1 MDKQLSTYRRDGR
14 EGHRKG
20 TSSVG
25 VFMKGAGES
34 IGVCGEGGG
43 GEREGVGGGEPAKL
57 IV

>member
-1 MDKQLSTYRRDGR
+1 VDKQLSTYRRDGR

-20 TSSVG
+20 ASSVG

-43 GEREGVGGGEPAKL
+43 GGERGCGGGENLP
-57 IV
+57 I